1 MDRRVVQVRAPLD
14 ALPRH
19 STGWGSGP
27 AAARLPRDRGPGCK
41 SGSVTSRDADL
52 EPDPGDEWSDVTRSP
67 GGWRAWSDVTRSDDR
82 WSDDPVGWAM
92 PMVCARHLRRA
103 AAWMGAVA
111 ALGGALA
118 SLVLVVALWLLQAS
132 ASGSPTAAMRAGIL
146 LFLGAQHGGVT
157 IAGDTVRFL
166 PLGLLALA
174 AVLPWRAGRAIAALA
189 DDRGQRSGLRPAF
202 VRLVIAYVGCIAVL
216 GLFGRV
222 GTSHAEYLPT
232 IGASLLLVV
241 AAAGLGVRRELA
253 GRDAVGLLPERMVP
267 FARAAAAAALVSV
280 AMSSVFVAGAI
291 AWHGGRVMDLSQALG
306 GGLSGVPVLLIG
318 VLSAPNAVIAVGSL
332 LSGPGFAVGTDT
344 VVNVAGSH
352 SGLLPSVPLL
362 GALPD
367 GGGVHPVVIV
377 WAALTFV
384 AIGTVVARTL
394 GRSLSF
400 ADAVRRHLTVAVTC
414 AIGMAVAA
422 LLAGGGLGTGR
433 LRAVGASPW
442 QAGLAFGGEVLVAG
456 LLVTAARAAA
466 RLVRVEDDTPLE
478 IAPASVVDTVF
489 VVPVEMSVA
498 DAAEVVPVDAADV
511 MVAEDAGIDDPEN
524 PGSDEGDED
533 DDLARGA

>member
-1 MDRRVVQVRAPLD
+1 MASPDDVDAP
-14 ALPRH
+14 
-19 STGWGSGP
+19 
-27 AAARLPRDRGPGCK
+27 
-41 SGSVTSRDADL
+41 V
-52 EPDPGDEWSDVTRSP
+52 GDDWSDVTRSP

-103 AAWMGAVA
+103 AAWMGMVA

-132 ASGSPTAAMRAGIL
+132 ATGSPGAAMRAGVL
-146 LFLGAQHGGVT
+146 LFLGSHHGGVT

-166 PLGLLALA
+166 PLGLMALA
-174 AVLPWRAGRAIAALA
+174 MVLPWRAGRALAALA

-202 VRLVIAYVGCIAVL
+202 VRLVLAYVGCVAVL

-232 IGASLLLVV
+232 VGASLLLVV
-241 AAAGLGVRRELA
+241 VAAGLGARRELA
-253 GRDAVGLLPERMVP
+253 RRDDAALLPEHLLPV
-267 FARAAAAAALVSV
+267 ARAAAAAALVSA
-280 AMSSVFVAGAI
+280 AMSSLLVAAAI
-291 AWHGGRVMDLSQALG
+291 AWHGGRVMDLSHALG
-306 GGLSGVPVLLIG
+306 GGLSGIPVLFVG
-318 VLSAPNAVIAVGSL
+318 VLSAPNAVVAVGSL

-344 VVNVAGSH
+344 VVTVGGSH

-367 GGGVHPVVIV
+367 GGGVHPVVVV

-384 AIGTVVARTL
+384 GIGLAVARVL
-394 GRSLSF
+394 GRSRSPL
-400 ADAVRRHLTVAVTC
+400 DALRRHLGVAVV
-414 AIGMAVAA
+414 AAVAMAGLA
-422 LLAGGGLGTGR
+422 LLAGGGLGSGR

-456 LLVTAARAAA
+456 LLVTCVTAIG
-466 RLVRVEDDTPLE
+466 RLVRVDDVPALE
-478 IAPASVVDTVF
+478 VRPASVVDTVL
-489 VVPVEMSVA
+489 VVPVE
-498 DAAEVVPVDAADV
+498 AAPTDAADV
-511 MVAEDAGIDDPEN
+511 PVAADPAPEVDVDLGDD
-524 PGSDEGDED
+524 GDDERDED